1 VITNPGVLFTCDDET
16 VHMGAGECWLFDS
29 FRWHDVQN
37 QGDAQRIHLVLDTVG
52 GGLLPQ
58 MLKAAES
65 PAAPWRL
72 LKAGERSGDGLLFE
86 NVNSPE
92 IMSPWEMRCHLAF
105 IREQSGAEPA
115 TAAALERVDQFI
127 DEWAAAWAHF
137 GTDPAGRPTYSRLL
151 DRARAD
157 LGGMGVQQIEMP
169 NQLQFQQVLEE
180 LIFHM
185 AIGAP
190 AEGAGRTNEGAR
202 RSTAGTYR
210 ERIERPVFIL
220 STPRSGSTLLY
231 ETLEQAPGLF
241 STGDESHWVI
251 EAIRGLAPAQRRWS
265 SNRLTAEDVTFERA
279 EQLAAAFYGS
289 LRDREGRPAAGRVR
303 MLEKTPKNALRV
315 PFFDALWPDS
325 IFIYLYRDVRET
337 LYSMMEA
344 WHSGG
349 FRTYPEL
356 PGWQGPPWSLLL
368 VPGWERLNGLQL
380 QQVVARQWAITTD
393 QLIDDLERVGQD
405 RVHAID
411 YGAFLA
417 APQAEAERLANA
429 AGLQWDRTLS
439 DTLPLSK
446 TTLSQPRREKW
457 RRMEGVIESVLPIVE
472 NADRRARA
480 FVERHAAAP
489 ADAA

>member
-1 VITNPGVLFTCDDET
+1 
-16 VHMGAGECWLFDS
+16 
-29 FRWHDVQN
+29 
-37 QGDAQRIHLVLDTVG
+37 
-52 GGLLPQ
+52 
-58 MLKAAES
+58 
-65 PAAPWRL
+65 
-72 LKAGERSGDGLLFE
+72 
-86 NVNSPE
+86 
-92 IMSPWEMRCHLAF
+92 
-105 IREQSGAEPA
+105 
-115 TAAALERVDQFI
+115 VDQFI

-190 AEGAGRTNEGAR
+190 ADGAGRTNEGAR